1 MHVQKEDPM
10 KTQGESQGEINPAD
24 LSLDFYFQNY
34 EKINVCRL
42 SKILKLIVVMAAVAN
57 WYT

>member
-24 LSLDFYFQNY
+24 LSLDFQNY
-34 EKINVCRL
+34 EKINVCCL
-42 SKILKLIVVMAAVAN
+42 SKILELIVVMAAVAN
-57 WYT
+57 